1 MRLLNFSNLEI
12 SQILVSIYFSIVFF
26 QSSIDKIID
35 RENNILFFNEH
46 FKNTII
52 KKFVP
57 MLLTSLAVLEF
68 FVASLNA
75 LAIIYSLLYSNLTFI
90 FYGLLACSVVLLML
104 LFGQRLAKDYV
115 GAADI
120 TIYFILC
127 IITIMSF

>member
-52 KKFVP
+52 KKSVP

-90 FYGLLACSVVLLML
+90 FYGLLACGVVLLML

>member
-90 FYGLLACSVVLLML
+90 FYGLLACGVVLLML

>member
-127 IITIMSF
+127 IVTIMSF

>member
-120 TIYFILC
+120 TIYFILS

>member
-57 MLLTSLAVLEF
+57 MLLTSLAVLEI

>member
-1 MRLLNFSNLEI
+1 MRFLNFSNLEI

-90 FYGLLACSVVLLML
+90 FYGLLACGVVLLML

>member
-1 MRLLNFSNLEI
+1 
-12 SQILVSIYFSIVFF
+12 
-26 QSSIDKIID
+26 
-35 RENNILFFNEH
+35 
-46 FKNTII
+46 
-52 KKFVP
+52 

-90 FYGLLACSVVLLML
+90 FYGLLACGVVLLML

>member
-57 MLLTSLAVLEF
+57 MLLTSLAALEF